1 MTTARPA
8 RDVGV
13 ADDPARELGADDGE
27 VAELGSAR
35 QVALRVEQRE
45 SGGRPRA
52 ARRAVDLAVGEHRHV
67 PLRERPVSL
76 VLPED
81 HAVHVPELGL
91 ERVDDVVRGLD
102 RGLELAPECDQA
114 RQLAGRDPFL
124 EARVERPAEGD
135 VDDAARRLDP
145 LPPDEGGDVPEPHR
159 AHPAVLDPRPRLEAP
174 RRDVDDDAVLALAA
188 LHDAL
193 VERPRDE
200 RDRPVPARG
209 RVPLVVEEHDAEI
222 GAVVV
227 RRHDVA
233 AVHVGV
239 AARLEDQEAP
249 EPIEPVAREAA
260 PLEDRPALEG
270 RHAARDDAKRLAA
283 RVVVDGRDAER
294 AHSSEKLGYR
304 CVSSS
309 R

>member
-1 MTTARPA
+1 MR
-8 RDVGV
+8 
-13 ADDPARELGADDGE
+13 E

-35 QVALRVEQRE
+35 QAALRVEQRE
-45 SGGRPRA
+45 PGGRPRA

-67 PLRERPVSL
+67 ALRERPVAL

-81 HAVHVPELGL
+81 HAVDVPELGL

-102 RGLELAPECDQA
+102 RGLELAPERDQA
-114 RQLAGRDPFL
+114 RKLAGRDPFL
-124 EARVERPAEGD
+124 EATRRTRRRRRRRRRGPPPRSPPRQTNDGTFRKRTERTRPSST
-135 VDDAARRLDP
+135 R
-145 LPPDEGGDVPEPHR
+145 
-159 AHPAVLDPRPRLEAP
+159 RPRLEAP

-188 LHDAL
+188 LDDAL

-209 RVPLVVEEHDAEI
+209 RVALVVEEDDAEI

-249 EPIEPVAREAA
+249 ER
-260 PLEDRPALEG
+260 DR
-270 RHAARDDAKRLAA
+270 AARARSGAA
-283 RVVVDGRDAER
+283 RG
-294 AHSSEKLGYR
+294 
-304 CVSSS
+304 SS
-309 R
+309 RPRGAARRP